1 MSINPEA
8 VERILRE
15 QLDLMVRKN
24 ADYSSDNIRVDG
36 LRGVA
41 VRLVDKVARLRNLLS
56 KPESD
61 RNFESVLDTLRDI
74 SNYGVIGQLLES
86 GEWGRNFES
95 VFILAEREGLPPI
108 MVRKIEDRLGDSG
121 ISFSW
126 LDDIGRY
133 SGTPYPYSRSR
144 AVHEKLVD
152 ISDVVLVVG
161 FPRPAVWR
169 LVEYA
174 VQSGRRVVIDSS
186 IEVYFDDTENFESLE
201 AALSY
206 ITEAGVSNVEE

>member
-56 KPESD
+56 KPKSE

-86 GEWGRNFES
+86 GEWGRDFES

-121 ISFSW
+121 IPLSW

-152 ISDVVLVVG
+152 ISDVVLVVEEI
-161 FPRPAVWR
+161 RPAAWR
-169 LVEYA
+169 LIEYA
-174 VQSGRRVVIDSS
+174 VQSGRRVVIAGP
-186 IEVYFDDTENFESLE
+186 IGYGFDDTENFESLE

>member
-41 VRLVDKVARLRNLLS
+41 VRLVDKVSRLRNLLS
-56 KPESD
+56 KPESE

-86 GEWGRNFES
+86 GEWGRDFES

-121 ISFSW
+121 IPLSW

-174 VQSGRRVVIDSS
+174 VQSGRRVVIDSP

>member
-86 GEWGRNFES
+86 GEWGRDFES
-95 VFILAEREGLPPI
+95 VFILAERGGLPDV
-108 MVRKIEDRLGDSG
+108 MVDRIESHLEDSG

-161 FPRPAVWR
+161 FPRPAAWR

>member
-86 GEWGRNFES
+86 GEWGRDFES

-121 ISFSW
+121 IPLSW

-144 AVHEKLVD
+144 VMHEKLVD

-161 FPRPAVWR
+161 FPRPAAWR
-169 LVEYA
+169 LIEYA
-174 VQSGRRVVIDSS
+174 VQSGRRVVIAGP
-186 IEVYFDDTENFESLE
+186 IGYGFDDTENFESLE